1 MNQILI
7 KNTNVNIYKNKYN
20 CYTIIGNEPLFI
32 KQTIINLRNQIK
44 ILNFI
49 EYNSIIID
57 NKIKW
62 NLIFNHFLEKNF
74 FYKKK
79 IINLIFLDKKIFIKF
94 KKEINYFFK
103 IINIDIILILE
114 IHTDIAITSNFIFK
128 IINNKLFLL
137 VICNKLNNIQLIHWT
152 NLEIKKLNLSLDDY
166 NCKLLCYLYEDNL
179 TFLYQTLKDI
189 SLLYPKEKNID
200 SKIILNIT
208 NNFLFI
214 KYYDLIDSILLEE
227 KQHSINILTKM
238 KYEGINPFIILNKIT
253 DNIFIL
259 LILKRNINKSNFN
272 LLLEKFLIPK
282 NKYIILTNLLK
293 KITHNKLYLSIKLLL
308 EIEINIKSFLINDYI
323 KKYFWIDLEKLILLI
338 S

>member
-7 KNTNVNIYKNKYN
+7 KNTNINIYKNIYN
-20 CYTIIGNEPLFI
+20 CYIIIGNEPLFI
-32 KQTIINLRNQIK
+32 KKTIINLRNQVK

-57 NKIKW
+57 NKIEW
-62 NLIFNHFLEKNF
+62 NLIFRKFLEKNF

-79 IINLIFLDKKIFIKF
+79 IINLIFLNKKIFVKF
-94 KKEINYFFK
+94 KEKINYLFK

-114 IHTDIAITSNFIFK
+114 IHTNIAITSNFIFK
-128 IINNKLFLL
+128 IINIKLFLL
-137 VICNKLNNIQLIHWT
+137 VICNKLNNIQLIHWI
-152 NLEIKKLNLSLDDY
+152 NLKIKKLNILLDDY

-179 TFLYQTLKDI
+179 TFLYQTIKDI
-189 SLLYPKEKNID
+189 SVLYPKKNNIN

-214 KYYDLIDSILLEE
+214 KCYDLIDSILLGE
-227 KQHSINILTKM
+227 KQHSINIIIKM
-238 KYEGINPFIILNKIT
+238 KHEEINPFLILNKIT

-259 LILKRNINKSNFN
+259 LKLKRNINKNNFY

-282 NKYIILTNLLK
+282 NKYMILINLLK
-293 KITHNKLYLSIKLLL
+293 KITYNQLYLSIKLLL
-308 EIEINIKSFLINDYI
+308 EIEINIKSFLIHDYI
-323 KKYFWIDLEKLILLI
+323 KKYFWIDLEKLILLL